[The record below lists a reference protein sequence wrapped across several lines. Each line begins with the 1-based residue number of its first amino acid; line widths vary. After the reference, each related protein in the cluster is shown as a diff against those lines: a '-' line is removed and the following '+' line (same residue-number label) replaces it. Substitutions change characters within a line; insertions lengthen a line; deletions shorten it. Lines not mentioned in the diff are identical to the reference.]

1 MIVEKGVP
9 RHEPTFDDSG
19 PGVLASTGVGKTV
32 GQGQTGLPGEEA
44 GSGEDDDDDDDVS
57 RQTAV
62 HLLSMTH
69 MPPGFRMLKAL
80 EARNGIMG
88 QGKSNYVT
96 AVRLHPQTNLRT

>member
-44 GSGEDDDDDDDVS
+44 GSGEDDDDDDIS
-57 RQTAV
+57 RPTAV
-62 HLLSMTH
+62 HLLWTTH
-69 MPPGFRMLKAL
+69 MPPGSRMLQAS
-80 EARNGIMG
+80 EAWIGATG
-88 QGKSNYVT
+88 QDESN
-96 AVRLHPQTNLRT
+96 